1 MLRITSSFPTKII
14 FAFVIREEKNMLYI
28 FKDYGLKLTK
38 FQLEYQKVDK
48 SKWNNYGIYSNFESG
63 KIKFVK
69 KNK

>member
-1 MLRITSSFPTKII
+1 
-14 FAFVIREEKNMLYI
+14 MLYI